1 MSAGAPA
8 DVRTARAERARVRP
22 GRHEKN
28 GTRKQ
33 RKALILP
40 GAGARGAYQVGV
52 LKAIAQLLPRRAVN
66 PFAIIC
72 GTSAGAINA
81 AVLASRAA
89 QFERAVSEMERVWSN
104 FHADQVYRSDNW
116 TMLKTSLHWF
126 AAVIF
131 GGLGVRNP
139 LSLLDNAPLCE
150 LLARRIPF
158 GSITRAIDRGY
169 VEALAVTAS
178 AYTSAQSV
186 TFFQALGHVEPWVRV
201 RRVGRPARIGI
212 EHLLAS
218 AAVPFIFPPVRIGG
232 EFYGD
237 GSMRNRAPLSP
248 AIHLGA
254 DRILVIGGRDEQP
267 IAEPLADDE
276 PEIPTFG
283 HLGGYMLDTLFLD
296 GLYADLE
303 HVTRTNQMLKEIGVD
318 RLRTPEHELRRLTT
332 LIVLPKQDIRD
343 VAARHVDEL
352 PYGVR
357 LLLRGLG
364 AMNHLGMQ
372 LVSYLLFESGFTQE
386 LISMGYRD
394 AMSMEDDLRAFLS
407 DEPMAS
413 LDAPTYLKE
422 RLES

>member
-1 MSAGAPA
+1 ML
-8 DVRTARAERARVRP
+8 
-22 GRHEKN
+22 
-28 GTRKQ
+28 KQ

-89 QFERAVSEMERVWSN
+89 QFERAVSEMERVWAN

-116 TMLKTSLHWF
+116 TMLKSSLHWF
-126 AAVIF
+126 AALIF
-131 GGLGVRNP
+131 GGLGIRNP
-139 LSLLDNAPLCE
+139 ASLLDNTPLCE

-158 GSITRAIDRGY
+158 GSITRAIERGY
-169 VEALAVTAS
+169 VEAVAVTAS

-186 TFFQALGHVEPWVRV
+186 TFFQARDNVESWVRV
-201 RRVGRPARIGI
+201 RRIGRPARIGV

-218 AAVPFIFPPVRIGG
+218 SAVPFIFPPVRIGG
-232 EFYGD
+232 EYFGD

-248 AIHLGA
+248 AIRLGA
-254 DRILVIGGRDEQP
+254 DRILVIGGRDERP
-267 IAEPLADDE
+267 DPEPGPDHEAEF
-276 PEIPTFG
+276 PTFA
-283 HLGGYMLDTLFLD
+283 HLGGFMLDTLFLD

-303 HVTRTNQMLKEIGVD
+303 HVTRTNRILEQLHTE
-318 RLRTPEHELRRLTT
+318 RLRTPERELRRLAT
-332 LIVLPKQDIRD
+332 LIVLPKTDIRD

-357 LLLRGLG
+357 LLLKGLG
-364 AMNHLGMQ
+364 AMNRLGMQ
-372 LVSYLLFESGFTQE
+372 LVS
-386 LISMGYRD
+386 
-394 AMSMEDDLRAFLS
+394 
-407 DEPMAS
+407 
-413 LDAPTYLKE
+413 
-422 RLES
+422 